1 MLLGVV
7 GATIDEQVV
16 AAVEEDGFTMTGSI
30 GDDVV
35 DVEETVESPAGLIS
49 C

>member
-1 MLLGVV
+1 MLGVV
-7 GATIDEQVV
+7 GATIDEQLV
-16 AAVEEDGFTMTGSI
+16 AAVEDEGFTI